1 MFVVLCLNACGKQ
14 TEANVKTDV
23 SQKEDSK
30 LENGKRMLIEQAF
43 NAYITF
49 DTNYLITVK
58 KIDKAFSF

>member
-1 MFVVLCLNACGKQ
+1 MKKVLLVLFTVLCLNACGKQ

-49 DTNYLITVK
+49 NTNYLI
-58 KIDKAFSF
+58 D